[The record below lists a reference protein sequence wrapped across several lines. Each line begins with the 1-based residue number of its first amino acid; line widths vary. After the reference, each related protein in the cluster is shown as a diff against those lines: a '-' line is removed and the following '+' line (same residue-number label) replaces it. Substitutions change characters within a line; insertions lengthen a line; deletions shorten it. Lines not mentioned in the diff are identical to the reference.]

1 MNAREAQKR
10 LKLLF
15 SKRFGQSNV
24 KSEWRSNAEAADWLN
39 FGDIYAPRPDVAVG
53 PFNIEEGRNTS
64 EIEDLFSQHRNFF
77 DRLRIADSS
86 LNLNPRCLI
95 AIEIE
100 NSNKGKHMMGNIIN
114 ASLLGKVGIIVTVRD
129 EFYRAANNMCNYL

>member
-64 EIEDLFSQHRNFF
+64 EIEDLFSQHRNCF

-86 LNLNPRCLI
+86 LNLNQR
-95 AIEIE
+95 
-100 NSNKGKHMMGNIIN
+100 
-114 ASLLGKVGIIVTVRD
+114 
-129 EFYRAANNMCNYL
+129 